1 MVEGDGRDSPD
12 GLGSGNSQVHIE
24 TELSDNDDLVTPP
37 QSMTPPPEPKVIVE
51 QETPKT
57 KSRIPSLPQIT
68 SSLKFHSTDKKK
80 KSKIETRVASGL
92 VLNII
97 KHKDVPSFSW
107 ANVVKILWTN
117 ATIFVCLGLLNFMTN
132 GVLSAVSP
140 YIFLPYGNNIYHW
153 AVNLALLAN
162 PVMSLFYVLVPY
174 KSKDLTA
181 FMTGLALILGVYLLT
196 CAMLTPEPP
205 LKTHVL
211 GKIFIVSRFFFVSE
225 TIEVTEYIHKFV
237 F

>member
-1 MVEGDGRDSPD
+1 MVEGDGGDSPG
-12 GLGSGNSQVHIE
+12 GLSSGNSQVHVE

-37 QSMTPPPEPKVIVE
+37 QSMTPPPGEPKVTVE

-57 KSRIPSLPQIT
+57 RSRIPSIPQIT
-68 SSLKFHSTDKKK
+68 SSLKFQSKDKK
-80 KSKIETRVASGL
+80 KSKIVTRVASGL
-92 VLNII
+92 VLNIV
-97 KHKDVPSFSW
+97 KHKDVPTFSW
-107 ANVVKILWTN
+107 ANIVKILWTN
-117 ATIFVCLGLLNFMTN
+117 ATIFVCLALLNFMTN

-162 PVMSLFYVLVPY
+162 PVMSLFYVLIPY

-181 FMTGLALILGVYLLT
+181 LMTGVALVLGIYLLT

-211 GKIFIVSRFFFVSE
+211 GKIIIVS
-225 TIEVTEYIHKFV
+225 
-237 F
+237 

>member
-1 MVEGDGRDSPD
+1 MVEGDGGDSPG
-12 GLGSGNSQVHIE
+12 GLSSGNSQVHVE

-37 QSMTPPPEPKVIVE
+37 QSMTPPPGEPKVTVE

-57 KSRIPSLPQIT
+57 RSRIPSIPQIT
-68 SSLKFHSTDKKK
+68 SSLKFQSKDKK
-80 KSKIETRVASGL
+80 KSKIVTRVASGL
-92 VLNII
+92 VLNIV
-97 KHKDVPSFSW
+97 KHKDVPTFSW
-107 ANVVKILWTN
+107 ANIVKILWTN
-117 ATIFVCLGLLNFMTN
+117 ATIFVCLALLNFMTN

-162 PVMSLFYVLVPY
+162 PVMSLFYVLIPY

-181 FMTGLALILGVYLLT
+181 LMTGVALILGIYLLT

-205 LKTHVL
+205 LKTHIL
-211 GKIFIVSRFFFVSE
+211 GKIIIVS
-225 TIEVTEYIHKFV
+225 
-237 F
+237 

>member
-1 MVEGDGRDSPD
+1 MVEGDGGDSP
-12 GLGSGNSQVHIE
+12 GGFSSGNSQAHVE

-37 QSMTPPPEPKVIVE
+37 QSMTPPPGEPNVIVE
-51 QETPKT
+51 QETPKI
-57 KSRIPSLPQIT
+57 KSRIPSIPQIT
-68 SSLKFHSTDKKK
+68 SSLKFQSTDKK

-92 VLNII
+92 VLNIV
-97 KHKDVPSFSW
+97 KHKDEPTFSW
-107 ANVVKILWTN
+107 ANIVKILWTN
-117 ATIFVCLGLLNFMTN
+117 ATIFVCLALLNFMTN

-174 KSKDLTA
+174 KSKDVTA
-181 FMTGLALILGVYLLT
+181 LMTGVAIILGIYLLT
-196 CAMLTPEPP
+196 CAMLTPDPP

-211 GKIFIVSRFFFVSE
+211 GKIIIVSGCLL
-225 TIEVTEYIHKFV
+225 YIHLT
-237 F
+237 

>member
-1 MVEGDGRDSPD
+1 MVEGDDGDSPR
-12 GLGSGNSQVHIE
+12 GASLGNSQVHIE

-37 QSMTPPPEPKVIVE
+37 QAATPPPGEPKVLGE

-57 KSRIPSLPQIT
+57 KSRLPSIPQIT
-68 SSLKFHSTDKKK
+68 SSLKFQSSDKRKNK
-80 KSKIETRVASGL
+80 VVTRVASGL
-92 VLNII
+92 VLNIV
-97 KHKDVPSFSW
+97 KHKDVPTFSW
-107 ANVVKILWTN
+107 ANIVKILWTN

-181 FMTGLALILGVYLLT
+181 LMTGVALVLGIYLLT

-205 LKTHVL
+205 LTTHIL
-211 GKIFIVSRFFFVSE
+211 GKILIVSCF
-225 TIEVTEYIHKFV
+225 
-237 F
+237 